1 MALPEVCLFLIVL
14 LLHVFFH
21 LTVEVLDLLCLL
33 LCFGLGGLFHGL
45 EFSCVR
51 RLFLSELGLEL
62 LDFEAER
69 VTFLGKG
76 VDCGLVGLGLGGKLG
91 LELVFF
97 GLDLLFLGTQ

>member
-33 LCFGLGGLFHGL
+33 LCFSLGGLFHGL

-51 RLFLSELGLEL
+51 RLLLSELGLEL

-69 VTFLGKG
+69 VTFLG
-76 VDCGLVGLGLGGKLG
+76 
-91 LELVFF
+91 
-97 GLDLLFLGTQ
+97 